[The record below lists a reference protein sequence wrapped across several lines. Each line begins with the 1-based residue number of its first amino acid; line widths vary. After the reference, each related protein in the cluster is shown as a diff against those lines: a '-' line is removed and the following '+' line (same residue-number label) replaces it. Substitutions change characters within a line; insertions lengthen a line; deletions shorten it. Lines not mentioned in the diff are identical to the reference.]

1 MTASSLLFSSSLFLS
16 SPPSSVPLSGGE
28 EVAKRKV
35 GRKGGRDRIMMKGRM
50 GQYSGARKEVKD
62 IFIPG
67 NFTSKSYFTKMTGN
81 RPFLHENKTFFSKNV
96 GGVFYKMCSRFP
108 IFSICE
114 SKHNP
119 IDSGSESRLTALLLA
134 VCPDIMVLRMN

>member
-96 GGVFYKMCSRFP
+96 GGVFYKMCDFQYSPFAKVNITRLIQGQSR
-108 IFSICE
+108 
-114 SKHNP
+114 
-119 IDSGSESRLTALLLA
+119 G
-134 VCPDIMVLRMN
+134 